1 MQAAIDNRRLAT
13 VMTDA
18 AGETVSDGQWRPDF
32 GWGKGALAPTGEPTQ
47 RGESLVTASPNHDEK
62 WGEFRSMSPSPRL
75 ITDNIFKT
83 SDTPSATVE
92 THPQTVFRTKG
103 GNPTCPGGHK
113 TGSVAG

>member
-75 ITDNIFKT
+75 ITDNIPSSGQNPKILGRD
-83 SDTPSATVE
+83 DTEVIRDLIAISVPFS
-92 THPQTVFRTKG
+92 
-103 GNPTCPGGHK
+103 GHLL
-113 TGSVAG
+113 A